1 MTVQMNSASA
11 SELAKPGE
19 PAKIAA
25 ANNRGGDVMAVTRA
39 DFASRSGEPR
49 RAARPGVDLATTQP
63 GTPGGIF
70 MRRFWHA
77 IGRSAELAAGDA
89 KPIRIMS
96 EDYAL
101 YRSDAGAPH
110 IVQHHCPH
118 RGAPLHLGWVEGE
131 SLRCI
136 YHGWKFD
143 GGGQCIEQPAEDP
156 GFADKVRIRSLPARE
171 HMGLI
176 FGYFGDGEPPHF
188 PPYPMPAAA
197 GLVDTFAVER
207 VPCNYLQSFENS
219 MDEVHVAYVHSPG
232 GSHAAMSDLPVI
244 SGEETPWGMKRFG
257 KRSNGK
263 IRVTLHYAPNVT
275 RVIVPPV
282 TGMQGIGGWPEI
294 YFSFTPVD
302 DENHL
307 WVVTS
312 HIKAVGA
319 EADAFRE
326 KRAEYWRRRGELPLA
341 SDLAMDAIAGRLKLV
356 DQRHPD
362 LAVLQDVAVQV
373 GQGRIA
379 DRENEMLG
387 RSDAG
392 IVLWRRIL
400 ARELTAIAEGR
411 EPKRWAPPPAEVEPD
426 VGI

>member
-1 MTVQMNSASA
+1 
-11 SELAKPGE
+11 
-19 PAKIAA
+19 
-25 ANNRGGDVMAVTRA
+25 MAVTRA
-39 DFASRSGEPR
+39 DFASRGGEPR
-49 RAARPGVDLATTQP
+49 RGPRLGVDLATTRP

-77 IGRSAELAAGDA
+77 LGRGAELVAGNA

-96 EDYAL
+96 EDYTL
-101 YRSDAGAPH
+101 YRSEAGMPH
-110 IVQHHCPH
+110 IAQYACPH

-131 SLRCI
+131 DLRCI

-143 GGGQCIEQPAEDP
+143 AAGQCIEQPAEDP
-156 GFADKVRIRSLPARE
+156 GFCDKVRIKTFPARE

-176 FGYFGDGEPPHF
+176 FGYFGEGEPPHF
-188 PPYPMPAAA
+188 PPYPMPSAD
-197 GLVDTFAVER
+197 GLIDTWPTEQVA
-207 VPCNYLQSFENS
+207 CNYLQSFENS
-219 MDEVHVAYVHSPG
+219 MDEVHVAYVHAPG
-232 GSHAAMSDLPVI
+232 GSHRAMSDLPVI

-257 KRSNGK
+257 KRTNGK
-263 IRVTLHYAPNVT
+263 VRVTLHYAPNVT
-275 RVIVPPV
+275 RVIVPPIS
-282 TGMQGIGGWPEI
+282 GMNGVGGWPEI

-307 WVVTS
+307 WVLTS
-312 HIKAVGA
+312 HVKAVGA
-319 EADAFRE
+319 EADSFRE
-326 KRAEYWRRRGELPLA
+326 KRAEYWRIRGEMPLA
-341 SDLAMDAIAGRLKLV
+341 SDLGMQALAGKLKLV

-362 LAVLQDVAVQV
+362 LAILQDIAVQV

-392 IVLWRRIL
+392 IILWRRIL

-411 EPKRWAPPPAEVEPD
+411 DGKQWTPPPAEVEPD
-426 VGI
+426 IGI